1 MFAFCHSRL
10 VSRSD
15 AEDATQETFIRAL
28 GGIHELRSPAAIG
41 GWLRQ
46 IANNVCIDTIRRQQV
61 RKTIPTDVQM
71 LTDSST
77 ENACAQE
84 SREQMEALV
93 HALPETLREIV
104 LLHYYERMTYDQMA
118 TWLNVARST
127 VNERLSKARQLLRQQ
142 LVKENA

>member
-1 MFAFCHSRL
+1 
-10 VSRSD
+10 
-15 AEDATQETFIRAL
+15 
-28 GGIHELRSPAAIG
+28 
-41 GWLRQ
+41 
-46 IANNVCIDTIRRQQV
+46 
-61 RKTIPTDVQM
+61 M
-71 LTDSST
+71 LTDAST
-77 ENACAQE
+77 ESVCDQE
-84 SREQMEALV
+84 SREQMEQLV